1 MSCRCL
7 NCGKMVLRDYR
18 VQRNGVILPIEF
30 CSRKCYLA
38 FWAKTPGFKPLETA
52 PKIFI
57 KSACA

>member
-1 MSCRCL
+1 
-7 NCGKMVLRDYR
+7 MVLRDYR

-38 FWAKTPGFKPLETA
+38 FWAETPGFEPLETA